1 MNIRLHGHLSAAFGL
16 ADGAAATRRCL
27 EAAGCAVQPCDLR
40 LASHPAAPGDSQPSA
55 GDGAGAVPPAPASAR
70 QPAQQPARQPARGI
84 QLDLVHTNPNV
95 LAATAGLLDPA
106 TLTAPLRVGFW
117 AWELE
122 AFPEG
127 WEQAFPLYDEIWC
140 PSAHCAQ
147 SLSQRSPIPV
157 IALPHLPDWPRLD
170 QLRQRRLQ
178 GQRQRQMQR
187 RQSPA
192 EPFQVLTLFD
202 FWSTPERKNPAGVI
216 QAFQAAFPL
225 DERGQQPPV
234 ELLIKTSSAEYFPQ
248 ARAELEQLSGRDP
261 RIRWLHQLLSREDLD
276 QLFCRAD
283 ALVSLH
289 RAEGFGLNLA
299 DAMAIG
305 LPVVATAYSANLEFM
320 PLGSA
325 ELIPWRPGRLEHDC
339 GDYRRGQLWA
349 EPDLA
354 AAAASLRRLAL
365 DAPHRT
371 ALAERAATAVRERLA
386 AERLVAIVRQR
397 LGHLLLTPSRRELL
411 EQQRHL
417 PAAHG

>member
-1 MNIRLHGHLSAAFGL
+1 MLNIRLHGHLSAAFGL

-40 LASHPAAPGDSQPSA
+40 LASHPAAPGDNQPSA
-55 GDGAGAVPPAPASAR
+55 GAGAGAGAVPPAPPS
-70 QPAQQPARQPARGI
+70 AQQPAQGI

-178 GQRQRQMQR
+178 R

-225 DERGQQPPV
+225 DQHDQQPPV
-234 ELLIKTSSAEYFPQ
+234 ELLIKTSSAEQFPQ
-248 ARAELEQLSGRDP
+248 ARAELQALGGSDP
-261 RIRWLHQLLSREDLD
+261 RIRWLDELLSREALD

-417 PAAHG
+417 TAAHG